1 MIIIMQRYNYC
12 NLIINYL
19 VTNFINKIFKIIL
32 KQKNKRKINKM
43 LFQKQHK
50 TFLILLFYTNIV
62 FMSTFILILF
72 HVRVTKT
79 RNPFTWCNQEGGQH
93 GAGYGQ
99 AQLHERKHTA
109 LPKVEAENSAAIR
122 LLKKKNM
129 VTNKKKGED
138 V

>member
-32 KQKNKRKINKM
+32 KQKKNKRKINKM

-50 TFLILLFYTNIV
+50 TFLILFFYTNIV
-62 FMSTFILILF
+62 FMSTFIPILF

-79 RNPFTWCNQEGGQH
+79 RNPFTWRNQDGGQH
-93 GAGYGQ
+93 GAGHGQ
-99 AQLHERKHTA
+99 AKLHNRKHTA
-109 LPKVEAENSAAIR
+109 LSKVEAENSATIG
-122 LLKKKNM
+122 LLKKRNM
-129 VTNKKKGED
+129 GHKQ
-138 V
+138 